1 MVDAPLPLWPCLA
14 DGGLLFLGPSAS
26 AGPAMLRCPTD
37 REYKWRAYFAREA
50 RCMGNMCQTQYRPCQ
65 RYLVS
70 IWEINAGK
78 CGEHKLLCVVKFYGK
93 FPKSC
98 ALCTFC
104 RRLLR
109 ARDQS
114 LTKHF
119 CNSGYISINQKASS
133 TEWKRAEKTHIYL
146 RKRLKVSYDFPAV
159 KEGIFSARW
168 RGL

>member
-1 MVDAPLPLWPCLA
+1 MVDAPPPSLA
-14 DGGLLFLGPSAS
+14 MSGRWRAS
-26 AGPAMLRCPTD
+26 FSRTISLAGPHGMLRCPTD

-133 TEWKRAEKTHIYL
+133 TEWKSAEK
-146 RKRLKVSYDFPAV
+146 D
-159 KEGIFSARW
+159 
-168 RGL
+168 